1 MKNLF
6 LSALLFAGTAALAA
20 AAPNTPAIDKTTP
33 AAVAAAKKDGWQLIW
48 SEEFNAADPRPN
60 PAKWTYEVGNSIRNN
75 EAQFYTNDRREN
87 VRVEKGVLVIEARK
101 EKYDKAQFTSGSV
114 TTAGGRLSMRY
125 GRMEIRAKIPNGR
138 GVWPALWM
146 LGTNI
151 GSTRTEDGTRIPG
164 VGWPR
169 CGEIDIMEYVGHI
182 PGTVHATMHTGNKE
196 AANPK
201 KTHFSRGGS
210 IKKETPWDGF
220 HLYILEWS
228 PEQIEVFY
236 DTKKILTYRRD
247 LSRPDHW
254 PFDKPHY
261 LIMNIAIGGSW
272 GGAKGIDDAAFPCR
286 MEVDYVRV
294 WKK

>member
-1 MKNLF
+1 LRPNLVG
-6 LSALLFAGTAALAA
+6 SR
-20 AAPNTPAIDKTTP
+20 P
-33 AAVAAAKKDGWQLIW
+33 
-48 SEEFNAADPRPN
+48 NAASQHVDDAGSRPN
-60 PAKWTYEVGNSIRNN
+60 AAKWTYETGYSIRNN

-101 EKYDKAQFTSGSV
+101 EKYDKARFTSGSV

-146 LGTNI
+146 LGTDI
-151 GSTRTEDGTRIPG
+151 GK

-182 PGTVHATMHTGNKE
+182 PGVVHATMHTGNDE

-201 KTHFSRGGS
+201 NRHFSRGAS
-210 IKKETPWDGF
+210 IKNETPWDGF
-220 HLYILEWS
+220 HLYTLEWS

-236 DTKKILTYRRD
+236 DAKKILTYRRD
-247 LSRPDHW
+247 SSRPDHW

-261 LIMNIAIGGSW
+261 LIMNIAVGGAW
-272 GGAKGIDDAAFPCR
+272 GGAKGIDETVFPCR

-294 WKK
+294 WKR